1 MSSSFYANPCK
12 LDADTIVTQLAW
24 SNIDPIAAVACNTVD
39 DRDRET
45 HQILFINNEVRLH
58 QMICDNYSS
67 IYLCFKFA
75 NLSIA
80 FLHSSHLYVPFIPLI
95 IITIIIINRER

>member
-24 SNIDPIAAVACNTVD
+24 SNIDPIAAIACNTVD

-58 QMICDNYSS
+58 QMIYDDHSS
-67 IYLCFKFA
+67 IYLRFKFVY
-75 NLSIA
+75 LSIA
-80 FLHSSHLYVPFIPLI
+80 LIHSSHLYVLLFP
-95 IITIIIINRER
+95 

>member
-58 QMICDNYSS
+58 QIIYDDYSWISLILSLVIQLSRCS
-67 IYLCFKFA
+67 ILTC
-75 NLSIA
+75 LSLLFHIQL
-80 FLHSSHLYVPFIPLI
+80 LHYYKL
-95 IITIIIINRER
+95 